1 MNLETFELERLQSVW
16 EHRVAWNASESGV
29 EPLRVEEL
37 ADTTEARDALLRQEL
52 AYTQTNGTAE
62 LRTAIADLYL
72 GATPAHVQVTN
83 GGSEANCIALWHFVE
98 PGDEVVMM
106 MPNYMQAAGIARA
119 LGATVQAWT
128 LVDEQTRWRLD
139 LDALSALVTSRTRL
153 ILVCNPNNP
162 TGAAFGPAELD
173 EICRIAARAG
183 AWVLSDE
190 IYRGAELHE
199 EETATMWGRYERVL
213 VTSGLSKAYGLPGL
227 RIGWVVGPPAAI
239 EALWAVHDYT
249 TIAPGAM
256 APRAASVAGGALPHY
271 TPSARGATRDRLA
284 RVALAPERRQRLLA
298 RTRGIVRTNY
308 PIVKRWIARR
318 APLLS
323 HAEPQAGAIV
333 FVRYKHPIGSTEL
346 VERLRDNH
354 SVLVVPG
361 DHFAM
366 DGYLRIGFG
375 SDPEHLTG
383 ALTRIGEL
391 LDSIAADASA
401 R

>member
-1 MNLETFELERLQSVW
+1 MKLETFALERLQSIW
-16 EHRVAWNASESGV
+16 EHRVAWNVSESGV

-37 ADTTEARDALLRQEL
+37 ADTTEAREALLRQPL

-62 LRTAIADLYL
+62 LRAAIAALYP
-72 GATPAHVQVTN
+72 GATAAHVQVTN
-83 GGSEANCIALWHFVE
+83 GGSEANCITLWHLLE

-119 LGATVQAWT
+119 LGATVHQWQ
-128 LVDEQTRWRLD
+128 LLDETTRWRVD
-139 LDALSALVTSRTRL
+139 VDALASLVTPRTKL
-153 ILVCNPNNP
+153 SLVCNPNNP
-162 TGAAFGPAELD
+162 TGASFDAADLD
-173 EICRIAARAG
+173 GICRHAARVG
-183 AWVLSDE
+183 AWILSDE
-190 IYRGAELHE
+190 IYRGAELE
-199 EETATMWGRYERVL
+199 GDETPSMWGRYERVL

-227 RIGWVVGPPAAI
+227 RIGWVAGPPGVI
-239 EALWAVHDYT
+239 EALWGVHDYT

-256 APRAASVAGGALPHY
+256 S
-271 TPSARGATRDRLA
+271 DRLA

-308 PIVKRWIARR
+308 PIVKRWIERR
-318 APLLS
+318 GPLLS
-323 HAEPQAGAIV
+323 HAAPDAGAIV
-333 FVRYKHPIGSTEL
+333 FVRYRHPVGSTTL
-346 VERLRDNH
+346 VERLRDGQ
-354 SVLVVPG
+354 SVLAVPG
-361 DHFAM
+361 DHFEM

-391 LDSIAADASA
+391 LDRIAAELGA

>member
-1 MNLETFELERLQSVW
+1 MKLETFALERLQSIW
-16 EHRVAWNASESGV
+16 EHRVAWNVSESGV

-37 ADTTEARDALLRQEL
+37 ADTTKARDALLRQEL
-52 AYTQTNGTAE
+52 AYPQTNGTAE
-62 LRTAIADLYL
+62 LRALIADLYTR
-72 GATPAHVQVTN
+72 ATPAHVQVTN
-83 GGSEANCIALWHFVE
+83 GGSEANCIALWHLVQ
-98 PGDEVVMM
+98 PADEVIMM

-119 LGATVQAWT
+119 LGATVRAWN
-128 LVDEQTRWRLD
+128 LVDEGICWRVD
-139 LDALSALVTSRTRL
+139 LGALSELVTPRTRL

-162 TGAAFGPAELD
+162 TGACFGSGELD
-173 EICRIAARAG
+173 EICRVATRAG

-190 IYRGAELHE
+190 IYRGAELGDQ
-199 EETATMWGRYERVL
+199 ETPTMWGRYERVL

-227 RIGWVVGPPAAI
+227 RIGWVVGPPAVI
-239 EALWAVHDYT
+239 EQLWGVHDYT

-256 APRAASVAGGALPHY
+256 S
-271 TPSARGATRDRLA
+271 DCLA
-284 RVALAPERRQRLLA
+284 RIALAPERRQHLIA

-308 PIVKRWIARR
+308 PLVKRWIERR

-333 FVRYKHPIGSTEL
+333 FVRYRHPIGSTTL
-346 VERLRDNH
+346 VERLRDGH

-361 DHFAM
+361 DHFGL

-375 SDPEHLTG
+375 SAPGHLTG
-383 ALTRIGEL
+383 SLARIGEL
-391 LDSIAADASA
+391 LDNIAMETGA

>member
-1 MNLETFELERLQSVW
+1 MKLETFALERLQSIW
-16 EHRVAWNASESGV
+16 EHRVAWNVSESGV

-37 ADTTEARDALLRQEL
+37 ADTTEARNALLRQEL

-62 LRTAIADLYL
+62 LRALIADLYS

-83 GGSEANCIALWHFVE
+83 GGSEANCISLWHFVQ

-119 LGATVQAWT
+119 LGATVRAWN
-128 LVDEQTRWRLD
+128 LVDEGTRWRVD
-139 LDALSALVTSRTRL
+139 FDALSALVNARTRL

-162 TGAAFGPAELD
+162 TGACFGAAELD
-173 EICRIAARAG
+173 EICRIAGRNG
-183 AWVLSDE
+183 AWVLADE
-190 IYRGAELHE
+190 IYRGAELQD
-199 EETATMWGRYERVL
+199 EETPTMWGRYERVL

-227 RIGWVVGPPAAI
+227 RIGWIVAPPPAI
-239 EALWAVHDYT
+239 DDLWAIHDYT

-256 APRAASVAGGALPHY
+256 S
-271 TPSARGATRDRLA
+271 DCLA
-284 RVALAPERRQRLLA
+284 RVALAPQRRQRLLA

-308 PIVKRWIARR
+308 PLVKRWIERR
-318 APLLS
+318 APLLT

-333 FVRYKHPIGSTEL
+333 FVRFRHPIGSTTL
-346 VERLRDNH
+346 VERLRDGH

-361 DHFAM
+361 DHFGM

-375 SDPEHLTG
+375 ANPEHVTG
-383 ALTRIGEL
+383 SLTRIGEL
-391 LDSIAADASA
+391 LDSIAAETGA